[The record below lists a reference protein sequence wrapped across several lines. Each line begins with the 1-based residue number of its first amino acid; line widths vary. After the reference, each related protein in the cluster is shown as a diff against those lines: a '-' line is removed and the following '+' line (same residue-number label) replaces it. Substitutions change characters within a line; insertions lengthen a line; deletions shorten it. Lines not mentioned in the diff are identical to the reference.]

1 MLPSFGIPCQEGFFP
16 GRMSALMEKLAGKT
30 QSLSKTNKKKLKI
43 LFVAAEAAP
52 YASVGGLGQVIY
64 FLSRAL
70 RKMGHDAR
78 VMIPKYAHIDENF
91 YQTEIVKSGLQVW
104 PGGGEG
110 PIICNIKLHRPVSKF
125 DAPVYFLENMEYYE
139 KRANVYGYIDD
150 HVRFAVFSKGV
161 VNFLKESDWVPD
173 VINCADWQTGH
184 VPNYLRT
191 ICESDPKLSKIATV
205 FSIHNLHFQGMFD
218 HRFVSELEY
227 DDGKSS
233 IAPFLAEKSEPLRT
247 QNFMKRGVLYADI
260 VNTVSE
266 NHAREI
272 LTPEYGEKLEL
283 LLREVR
289 TKIYGVLNGLD
300 YKEFNPASDKIIYA
314 NYSARGLDARLKNKQ
329 ALQREFN
336 LPENPDAAVVGMVGR
351 LDEQKGFD
359 ILIPIL
365 YSILSEYEI
374 QFVIVGGGDGRYHS
388 SLIDLQKKFPKKLA
402 THLMPNFTLP
412 RHVFAGADMFLVPSK
427 FEPFGITAIEAMRY
441 GSVPIV
447 RRTGGLADTV
457 ENYDPKMEAGNGFVF
472 NNYDHLSL
480 YGAIV
485 RALEVYKNPKA
496 WRGIMKRAMK
506 TDFSWD
512 SSAKRYEELYEKAC
526 ALAKKRSFAKVHKAH
541 QPAF

>member
-1 MLPSFGIPCQEGFFP
+1 
-16 GRMSALMEKLAGKT
+16 MEKSSGKR
-30 QSLSKTNKKKLKI
+30 SSVKKPLKI

-52 YASVGGLGQVIY
+52 YASIGGLGQVVY

-78 VMIPKYAHIDENF
+78 VIIPKYAHIDEKT
-91 YQTEIVKSGLQVW
+91 YQMDVVRSGLKVL
-104 PGGGEG
+104 PGGRDD
-110 PIICNIKLHRPVSKF
+110 PIICNVKLHRSHKPF
-125 DAPVYFLENMEYYE
+125 DAPTYFLENMEYYE

-161 VNFLKESDWVPD
+161 LSFLKESDWVPD

-184 VPNYLRT
+184 VANYLRT
-191 ICESDPKLSKIATV
+191 TYKNDPKLGKIATV

-227 DDGKSS
+227 DDGKSP
-233 IAPFLAEKSEPLRT
+233 IAPFFAENSEPLRT
-247 QNFMKRGVLYADI
+247 QNFMKRGILYSDI

-272 LTPEYGEKLEL
+272 LTPEYGEKLEHL
-283 LLREVR
+283 LGEVR
-289 TKIYGVLNGLD
+289 TKLYGVLNGLD
-300 YKEFNPASDKIIYA
+300 YKEFNPATDKIIYA
-314 NYSARGLDARLKNKQ
+314 NYSVRNIDERVKNKQ

-336 LPENPDAAVVGMVGR
+336 LPEDPEIPVLGMVGR

-365 YSILSEYEI
+365 YSILAEYDL
-374 QFVIVGGGDGRYHS
+374 QMVIVGGGDGRYHS
-388 SLIDLQKKFPKKLA
+388 SLVDLQRKFPKKLA

-412 RHVFAGADMFLVPSK
+412 RHVFAGADIFLIPSK

-441 GSVPIV
+441 GSVPVV

-457 ENYDPKMEAGNGFVF
+457 QNYDPRLEEGNGFVF
-472 NNYDHLSL
+472 NNYDQLSL

-485 RALEVYKNPKA
+485 RAFEVYKIPQA
-496 WRGIMKRAMK
+496 WRGLIRRAMR

-512 SSAKRYEELYEKAC
+512 TSARRYEDLYDKAVSLAKR
-526 ALAKKRSFAKVHKAH
+526 RSSVSKVHKAH
-541 QPAF
+541 EPVF